1 MKQAA
6 GLIAGL
12 KDEQI
17 AQIMGGDSIEVSLE
31 GQLIELTAEDIEI
44 VRQPKEGLAV
54 STVGSLVV
62 GLDTALNADL
72 IQEGLAREFVN
83 KVQSL
88 RKEMDLEVTQRI
100 EIRFSSDDEVNAA
113 VEAHRA
119 YIESET
125 LALSSVA
132 MDVPDSVEDRPLNG
146 HIFRVILELVPFEK

>member
-1 MKQAA
+1 M
-6 GLIAGL
+6 
-12 KDEQI
+12 
-17 AQIMGGDSIEVSLE
+17 
-31 GQLIELTAEDIEI
+31 
-44 VRQPKEGLAV
+44 
-54 STVGSLVV
+54 V

-72 IQEGLAREFVN
+72 IKRLAREFVN
-83 KVQSL
+83 KGVQNL

-132 MDVPDSVEDRPLNG
+132 MDLPTR
-146 HIFRVILELVPFEK
+146 